1 MDPFPLDQDRPDDL
15 ETAVFGLGCFWG
27 PDARFGVEDGVWTT
41 QAGYAGGSRPDPT
54 YRRLGDHTETV
65 RIFFD
70 PATVTYRDLLDIF
83 WAGHDPTV
91 PQKTQYRSVILVA
104 GDEQR
109 RLAEKTLNA
118 QRDEHRGVIQ
128 TGIEDLGTFHV
139 AEDYHQK
146 YRLRHTDLMDHFAGM
161 DPDAFRDSTVAA
173 RCNGYVA
180 GWGSPDRV
188 DAEMEALGL
197 PDSAIDVLRDRAGT
211 HRGDLC

>member
-1 MDPFPLDQDRPDDL
+1 MDTLPLDEQRPDSL

-27 PDARFGVEDGVWTT
+27 PDARFGVEDGVWMT
-41 QAGYAGGSRPDPT
+41 QACYAGGSRPDPT

-70 PATVTYRDLLDIF
+70 PDTLAYRDLLDIF
-83 WAGHDPTV
+83 WRSHDPTT
-91 PQKTQYRSVILVA
+91 PRKTQYRSVILVD

-118 QRDEHRGVIQ
+118 QRDEVQGVVQ
-128 TGIEDLGTFHV
+128 TSVEDLDTVHI

-146 YRLRHTDLMDHFAGM
+146 YRLRNTSLMDHFDEMA
-161 DPDAFRDSTVAA
+161 PDAFRDSTVAA
-173 RCNGYVA
+173 RANGYVA
-180 GWGSPDRV
+180 GWGTPEQVDR
-188 DAEMEALGL
+188 EAADLGL
-197 PDSAIDVLRDRAGT
+197 PVEAIDVLRERAGT